1 MAWFKTGTINLTN
14 NSDIVIGNSTNFDS
28 SIQRGDIL
36 VVDGRNYEIDG
47 VVNSI
52 QLKLAS
58 PFSGGTGNG
67 VNYGIIHTQATVA
80 GLDKDVNTM
89 IELAAE
95 IIENGVEG
103 GDDAYEIAVKNGFVG
118 TEAQWLA
125 SLHGT
130 DGTDGIDGTLNVPAL
145 LNFSEHAGQSA
156 GGSGIS
162 VLVPISTNAPPLT
175 LTQSAMVIIPKDT
188 PRAGIGMWAQPLLN
202 GTAVY
207 FGLTDAPLPPPPGS
221 DEELDLSGSGTIY
234 GDPGSIFSLGIY
246 LAGSTGNFNLT
257 APSGFPLRIERRN
270 EISVP
275 VASQWT
281 ITNQGSPW
289 YPSGS
294 AASGTNGLAK
304 RIYSGTGGTTVDNSE
319 MVNGRL
325 KLMKHIYL
333 STEPLALD
341 FKISTNEVITQTPS
355 DIKLTWRGLVNLN
368 DTYPY
373 LAGMYEYMTGQ
384 FALKQHWN
392 GNSVVC
398 LVGRGAGSSLQI
410 ESDQDPAFAR
420 GTLKTIEAQYIDNVG
435 GTGGVVRFFVDGV
448 QIGADK
454 PCEVK
459 PRITPAMNLECNVVG
474 NNTSNSEDGLEVA
487 YVGVSFGKPEIQKS
501 YDPVSSGTISAAD
514 LENLVVDARS
524 FSSAQAPVTV
534 SYAAAGQNPYNMEVV
549 VSDMIVPAGR
559 AFKAV
564 LEDWSS
570 GSGVPH
576 PNELIMTK
584 PTAQNCRFEDSVL
597 YGAQASW
604 TEVEPKGPVPNI
616 GGINYYCNGIRMGT
630 YVQLQFGYDWDT
642 TQMPANPFGNPEG
655 KNSYMVPHKWLIYDN
670 AGTLLG
676 RVEQPDGQPLNTAA
690 TPTMWSGALDGR
702 GCPIITTA
710 NRYYPKGTVRSGIIW
725 RSHAEPPAYTQ
736 QEIWNRVPTYDV
748 AVPFASQTGFS
759 VNGGDMRIGMGE
771 QLNGFGNYRSMSW
784 EPTTYNEIIT
794 QGQNTLNPYKQG
806 YNQNDIVPNAGVWLK
821 YTPFNQMA
829 RSPITGPGGVRDD
842 RQIMP
847 EMVAQY
853 ARDVTKKR
861 PHDNRD
867 MKQIALDYLTG
878 YVSDPFHCFENGKLT
893 PLFKG
898 NMRRNITMRNHYYG
912 GGEQST
918 PPERAYYAQ
927 GGRSYVWA
935 TTQNPLRVSV
945 PFAGSSSDKPYFGT
959 NMIDDAHA
967 HQFPHW
973 GSLLWQTPEF
983 AMLGVKFWDQARLYT
998 PWVLNSGF
1006 NQAHEFSQRSAAWK
1020 FFHAA
1025 LAWKTASSNS
1035 SRLYSR
1041 ADVMDYIGFDFEAF
1055 YDRFYASDPGFLN
1068 PPASMNTADPE
1079 EVYNVRAYVAAQYF
1093 GAVASDGWGVYQ
1105 HDFQIGYWVSAL
1117 HAAEKLGF
1125 NDALRAHSP
1134 KVKAV
1139 IDWLIT
1145 SHQKRI
1151 TNKINSQMRVN
1162 VFDNLDY
1169 NTPIWSNAQ
1178 IVGASYNAANLPQ
1191 TYDAISDLQ
1200 GANKAPSWDTFT
1212 TTSGQVYNRDGQA
1225 FDQLLAGASLLVDM
1239 GRTDTGLLAARDKS
1253 LQLRQQKIDSETAKG
1268 FQEAGKTWFLFH
1280 QTTNNPP
1287 FKP

>member
-1 MAWFKTGTINLTN
+1 MTWFKTGTINVTY
-14 NSDIVIGNSTNFDS
+14 NSDIVIGNNTNFNNT
-28 SIQRGDIL
+28 IKRGDAL
-36 VVDGRNYEIDG
+36 VIDGKSYEIDG
-47 VVNSI
+47 VVNSV

-67 VNYGIIHTQATVA
+67 VSYGIVHTQATVA
-80 GLDKDVNTM
+80 GLDENVITM
-89 IELAAE
+89 IDLVSD

-118 TEAQWLA
+118 TEAEWLA
-125 SLHGT
+125 SLNGT
-130 DGTDGIDGTLNVPAL
+130 DGVDGTLNVPAL
-145 LNFSEHAGQSA
+145 LNFAEHAGQTA

-162 VLVPISTNAPPLT
+162 LLVPVSTSAPPLS
-175 LTQSAMVIIPKDT
+175 LTQSGMVIIPKET
-188 PRAGIGMWAQPLLN
+188 PGAGIGIWAQPLLN

-207 FGLTDAPLPPPPGS
+207 FGLTNAPEPLPPGS
-221 DEELDLSGSGTIY
+221 DEDLDLSGSGTVY
-234 GDPGSIFSLGIY
+234 GDPGTIFSLGIY
-246 LAGSTGNFNLT
+246 LAGSTATFNLT

-270 EISVP
+270 EINVP

-281 ITNQGSPW
+281 ITNAGSPW
-289 YPSGS
+289 FPTGDAIGTSNGIAKRVYSGS
-294 AASGTNGLAK
+294 
-304 RIYSGTGGTTVDNSE
+304 GGAPVDNSE

-341 FKISTNEVITQTPS
+341 FKITANEAITQTPA
-355 DIKLTWRGLVNLN
+355 DIKLTFRGVVNEEF
-368 DTYPY
+368 PY
-373 LAGMYEYMTGQ
+373 LAGLYDYTIGQ

-392 GNSVVC
+392 GNSVMC
-398 LVGRGAGSSLQI
+398 LVGRGAGSPLQI

-420 GTLKTIEAQYIDNVG
+420 GSLKTIEAQYIDNVG
-435 GTGGVVRFFVDGV
+435 GVGGIVRFFVNGV

-459 PRITPAMNLECNVVG
+459 PRITPAMTLECNVVG
-474 NNTSNSEDGLEVA
+474 NNTSNSEDNLEVEF
-487 YVGVSFGKPEIQKS
+487 VGVSFGKPAIETT
-501 YDPVSSGTISAAD
+501 YDVATSGSISATD
-514 LENLVVDARS
+514 LQNLVVDATG

-549 VSDMIVPAGR
+549 VGDMILPAGR
-559 AFKAV
+559 AYKAV
-564 LEDWSS
+564 LMDYSS
-570 GSGVPH
+570 GSPVAH

-584 PTAQNCRFEDSVL
+584 PSAQNCRFEDSWL
-597 YGAQASW
+597 YSAQASW
-604 TEVEPKGPVPNI
+604 TEVEPKGPVPTI

-630 YVQLQFGYDWDT
+630 YVMFQFGYDWNT
-642 TQMPANPFGNPEG
+642 SEMPANPFGNPEG
-655 KNSYMVPHKWLIYDN
+655 KESYMVPHKWIIYDN
-670 AGTLLG
+670 TGEEVG
-676 RVEQPDGQPLNTAA
+676 RMEQPDGQPLNTVA
-690 TPTMWSGALDGR
+690 TPVTWGGALDGR
-702 GCPIITTA
+702 GCPIITAA
-710 NRYYPKGTVRSGIIW
+710 NKWYPKGTVRSSVIW
-725 RSHAEPPAYTQ
+725 RSHSEPPAYTQ
-736 QEIWNRVPTYDV
+736 QEIWNTVPTYDV

-771 QLNGFGNYRSMSW
+771 QLNGFANYRSMSW
-784 EPTTYNEIIT
+784 TPTTYNDIIT
-794 QGQNTLNPYKQG
+794 QGQNTLNPWKVG
-806 YNQNDIVPNAGVWLK
+806 YDQAGIVPNAGVWLK
-821 YTPFNQMA
+821 YTPFNQMG

-847 EMVAQY
+847 EMVAKY
-853 ARDVTKKR
+853 ARDVTSKR

-878 YVSDPFHCFENGKLT
+878 YASDPYHCFENGKLT

-898 NMRRNITMRNHYYG
+898 NARRNITMRNHYYG

-918 PPERAYYAQ
+918 PAERAYYAQ

-945 PFAGSSSDKPYFGT
+945 PFAGSTSDKPYFGT

-983 AMLGVKFWDQARLYT
+983 AMLGVKFWDQARMYS

-1025 LAWKTASSNS
+1025 LAWKTASNNS

-1041 ADVMDYIGFDFEAF
+1041 EEVMDYIGFDFEGF

-1068 PPASMNTADPE
+1068 PPTSMVPADPE

-1125 NDALRAHSP
+1125 NDALRAYSQ
-1134 KVKAV
+1134 KAKAV

-1151 TNKINSQMRVN
+1151 TNKINSQMRIN
-1162 VFDNLDY
+1162 VFHNLYY
-1169 NTPIWSNAQ
+1169 NTPIWSDAQ
-1178 IVGASYNAANLPQ
+1178 IIAANYSAANLPQ
-1191 TYDAISDLQ
+1191 TYDAISNLQ
-1200 GANKAPSWDTFT
+1200 GANAAPSWDTFT
-1212 TTSGQVYNRDGQA
+1212 TTSGQTYNRDGQA
-1225 FDQLLAGASLLVDM
+1225 MDQLLAGPSLLVDI
-1239 GRTDTGLLAARDKS
+1239 GRTDAGLLAAQTKA
-1253 LQLRQQKIDSETAKG
+1253 LGLRQQKIDSETAKG
-1268 FQEAGKTWFLFH
+1268 FDEAGKTWFLFH